1 MAETA
6 GAAAG
11 DWRKLSAWSMV
22 HFAARAV
29 IQNVQALAFSG
40 AGAYGVSQSEFDEF
54 TWALPIGVIA
64 LVVTASVL
72 TYLFYRFRVTE
83 DSIQARSG
91 VLFKKHLNLSFERI
105 QNINLEHPFYFRPLG
120 LVTLRIDGAGA
131 AGEEVSLAALG
142 RGEAEAIRTYIVG
155 KRQELGGS
163 GDGSESAP
171 EDAAAEVEQAFF
183 TRSLVD
189 LVIHGLTNNRAFLA
203 IAGLVAVLSQAN
215 TAVERL
221 MEALVARI
229 DIIVGDFSLVRLAVL
244 FVAAFIVVTGA
255 LALLSVLVSI
265 VQYFGFT
272 IYRTNSGLTVKRG
285 LMTRHEINIR
295 KSRIQT
301 VAFRQDWIDFLI
313 GRRNIVFEQ
322 ISHAAPG
329 HEHNANARKRILV
342 PSARLDETGALIDEV
357 LPGCRVDE
365 LAFTPIRKRY
375 FYKHA
380 VIRSAFHGLALAV
393 PLLVPGMF
401 SFYVPLVLL
410 LWPPHM
416 AYVYLKWK
424 RAGIAVDGN
433 LIAARSGA
441 VGIDY
446 HVFPAFKAQN
456 VSHVQS
462 VLMRRHD
469 LSTLVFHTAASTIT
483 VPYLSTDFAK
493 RVVDYCLYR
502 VETSDKSWM

>member
-1 MAETA
+1 MAEA
-6 GAAAG
+6 GGAVASG
-11 DWRKLSAWSMV
+11 WRKLSAWSMV

-40 AGAYGVSQSEFDEF
+40 AGAYGVSQSELDEF
-54 TWALPIGVIA
+54 TWAIPIGVIA

-72 TYLFYRFRVTE
+72 TYAFYRFRVTE

-105 QNINLEHPFYFRPLG
+105 QNISLEHPFYFRPLG

-142 RGEAEAIRTYIVG
+142 RGEAEAIRTYILG
-155 KRQELGGS
+155 KRQALGG

-171 EDAAAEVEQAFF
+171 EGAAAEVEQAFF
-183 TRSLVD
+183 TRSLGD

-203 IAGLVAVLSQAN
+203 IAGLAAVLAQGN
-215 TAVERL
+215 TAVESL
-221 MEALVARI
+221 METLVARI

-244 FVAAFIVVTGA
+244 FVAAFIVVTIV

-272 IYRTNSGLTVKRG
+272 IYRTSSGLTVKRG

-301 VAFRQDWIDFLI
+301 VALRQDWIDFLI

-329 HEHNANARKRILV
+329 QEHNANARKRILV
-342 PSARLDETGALIDEV
+342 PSARLDETGALTDEV

-380 VIRSAFHGLALAV
+380 LIRSAFHGLALAV
-393 PLLVPGMF
+393 PLIAPGIF
-401 SFYVPLVLL
+401 SLYVPLVLL

-469 LSTLVFHTAASTIT
+469 LSTLVFHTASSTIT

-493 RVVDYCLYR
+493 RVVDYCLYC
-502 VETSDKSWM
+502 VETSDRSWM